1 MENKKEPRDIA
12 EIVESTMHEFN
23 VAMKRREI
31 LIVKMGSQTAQI
43 VRVSMIGL
51 ILLMSAMFAL
61 ITILVTDMGDITKR
75 LDDVANNMQQISQ
88 NIIMVAETMRSV
100 RQSVDRVKTSIDQ
113 VDGHVKVMPLIDV
126 SVNKIS
132 DNMLKINT
140 SIKHIDADMASL
152 NDIIKIIGVDMAN
165 IRHQFTSLNHQVG
178 TMGYNVDRMASP
190 IKMFPFP

>member
-1 MENKKEPRDIA
+1 MEDKKSPRDIA
-12 EIVESTMHEFN
+12 EIVESTMYEFN
-23 VAMKRREI
+23 VAMKRREV
-31 LIVKMGSQTAQI
+31 LIVKMGTQTAQI

-75 LDDVANNMQQISQ
+75 LDDIAKNMQKISE
-88 NIIMVAETMRSV
+88 NIIIVAETMRGV
-100 RQSVDRVKTSIDQ
+100 KQSVDEVKLSIDQ
-113 VDGHVKVMPLIDV
+113 VNKHVKVMPLINV
-126 SVNKIS
+126 SINKIS

-152 NDIIKIIGVDMAN
+152 NNNIKIIGVDMAN
-165 IRHQFTSLNHQVG
+165 IRHQFTGLNHKFG
-178 TMGYNVDRMASP
+178 AMGYNVDRMASP